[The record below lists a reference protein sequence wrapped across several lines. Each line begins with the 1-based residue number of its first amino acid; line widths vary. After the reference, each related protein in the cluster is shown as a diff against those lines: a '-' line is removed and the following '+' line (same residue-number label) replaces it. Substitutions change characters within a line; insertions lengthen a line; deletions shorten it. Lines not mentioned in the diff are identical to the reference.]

1 MKHTTIGKQLLALA
15 CALLLAASLLPPAV
29 TAYAAATVPATP
41 DTAADGAKTG
51 EAKTDA
57 EPETKT
63 DGAKADAK
71 TDDKKP
77 DDTKTETKPG
87 DTKPETNKQTAE
99 ELRKEYDRLQQEING
114 KRQEMDS
121 LKTELAQIKNQKATT
136 QQQKNVLDQRNAAL
150 QGEINLLEAQI
161 DVTNRSISANE
172 TLEQRQTDLFHRQI
186 RMEEEQGTVSYWSVL
201 FKATSFSDLVSRIDF
216 INEIVRYN
224 KQVINDLRRT
234 RQELAQDKAALE
246 QQNEA
251 LAASKKEL
259 EGQISE
265 SMRMLAEY
273 IKTEEGKQAEY
284 DAIKAEEEALDGLI
298 AAAEAKA
305 RELGLDEI
313 AGTVG
318 GYAWPCS
325 SIRWITSMFGG
336 RQSPGGIG
344 STNHKGVD
352 IGTPMGTPVLAA
364 KAGTVTWAS
373 WNGGY
378 GNCVIINHGKGNS
391 TLYGHLSGY
400 NVSVGDQVSQGQV
413 IAYSGNTGN
422 STGPHLHFG
431 IMEGDTWIDPLNYLT
446 GWHYNG

>member
-1 MKHTTIGKQLLALA
+1 MRHITLWKKALALL

-29 TAYAAATVPATP
+29 TAYASATVPATP
-41 DTAADGAKTG
+41 DTA
-51 EAKTDA
+51 
-57 EPETKT
+57 
-63 DGAKADAK
+63 ADAK

-77 DDTKTETKPG
+77 DDTKPETKPSAS
-87 DTKPETNKQTAE
+87 NQTAE

-172 TLEQRQTDLFHRQI
+172 TLEQHQTELFHQQI
-186 RMEEEQGTVSYWSVL
+186 RMEEEQGAVSYWSVL

-224 KQVINDLRRT
+224 KQVIEDLRQT
-234 RQELAQDKAALE
+234 RQELADDKAALE
-246 QQNEA
+246 EQNEA
-251 LAASKKEL
+251 LASSKKEL

-273 IKTEEGKQAEY
+273 VKTEEGKQAEY

-305 RELGLDEI
+305 RELGMDEI

-378 GNCVIINHGKGNS
+378 GNCVIISHGKGNS

-431 IMEGDTWIDPLNYLT
+431 IMEGDTWVDPLNYLT

>member
-1 MKHTTIGKQLLALA
+1 MRHITLWKKALALL

-29 TAYAAATVPATP
+29 TAYASATVPATP
-41 DTAADGAKTG
+41 DTAADDTQTG
-51 EAKTDA
+51 
-57 EPETKT
+57 
-63 DGAKADAK
+63 
-71 TDDKKP
+71 
-77 DDTKTETKPG
+77 DTKTETKPE
-87 DTKPETNKQTAE
+87 TKPNANNQTAE
-99 ELRKEYDRLQQEING
+99 ELRKEYDRLQQEIND

-121 LKTELAQIKNQKATT
+121 LKNELTQIKNQKADT
-136 QQQKNVLDQRNAAL
+136 QKQKNVLDQRNAAL
-150 QGEINLLEAQI
+150 QGEINLLEEQI
-161 DVTNRSISANE
+161 DVTSRSISANE
-172 TLEQRQTDLFHRQI
+172 TLEQHQTELFHQQI
-186 RMEEEQGTVSYWSVL
+186 RMEEEQGAVSYWSVL

-224 KQVINDLRRT
+224 KQVIEDLRQT
-234 RQELAQDKAALE
+234 RQELANDKAALE
-246 QQNEA
+246 EQNEA
-251 LAASKKEL
+251 LASSKKEL

-273 IKTEEGKQAEY
+273 VKTEEGKQAEY

-305 RELGLDEI
+305 RELGMDEI

-378 GNCVIINHGKGNS
+378 GNCVIISHGKGNS

-431 IMEGDTWIDPLNYLT
+431 IMEGDTWVDPLNYLT

>member
-1 MKHTTIGKQLLALA
+1 MRHITLWKKALALA

-29 TAYAAATVPATP
+29 TAYASATVPATP
-41 DTAADGAKTG
+41 DTA
-51 EAKTDA
+51 
-57 EPETKT
+57 
-63 DGAKADAK
+63 ADAK

-77 DDTKTETKPG
+77 DDTKPETKPSAS
-87 DTKPETNKQTAE
+87 NQTAE

-121 LKTELAQIKNQKATT
+121 LKTELAQIKNQKADT
-136 QQQKNVLDQRNAAL
+136 QKQKNVLDQRNAAL
-150 QGEINLLEAQI
+150 QGEINLLEEQI
-161 DVTNRSISANE
+161 DVTSRSISANE
-172 TLEQRQTDLFHRQI
+172 TLEQHQTELFHQQI

-224 KQVINDLRRT
+224 KQVIEDLRQT
-234 RQELAQDKAALE
+234 RQELADDKAALE
-246 QQNEA
+246 EQNEA
-251 LAASKKEL
+251 LASSKKEL

-273 IKTEEGKQAEY
+273 VKTEEGKQAEY
-284 DAIKAEEEALDGLI
+284 NAIKAEEEALDGLI

-305 RELGLDEI
+305 RELGMDEI

-378 GNCVIINHGKGNS
+378 GNCVIISHGKGNS

-431 IMEGDTWIDPLNYLT
+431 IMEGDTWVDPLNYLT